1 MNLFQKNKQMK
12 LNKILLLVIFVSTIY
27 TANSQQRYHT
37 GIVAFYNFENLYDTI
52 DDDFVDDAEYLP
64 NSTKQYNT
72 DKYKIKLGNLEKVVS
87 ELGTDDNPDGPA
99 ILGVAEIENKGV
111 LKDVVSQPKLKNRN
125 YKIVHYDSRDARGID
140 VALIYNP
147 KYYKVIKSEKITVD
161 LNATGE
167 KSFTRD
173 ILWVKGLFMGEELHV
188 MVGHWPSRRG
198 GEEVSKERRCLAA
211 KAMRAKADSIF
222 LENQNANV
230 IVMGDLNDDP
240 TSYSVVECLRASWK
254 KEKATNGT
262 LYNPFGDY
270 YNKGIGT
277 LAYNDAWNLFDQII
291 ISPSILKNANGL
303 QFHKSEIFNRPY
315 LKNFTG
321 QYKGY
326 PFRTFAGDFFQGG
339 FSDHFPTYIVIKKK
353 AE

>member
-1 MNLFQKNKQMK
+1 
-12 LNKILLLVIFVSTIY
+12 
-27 TANSQQRYHT
+27 
-37 GIVAFYNFENLYDTI
+37 
-52 DDDFVDDAEYLP
+52 
-64 NSTKQYNT
+64 
-72 DKYKIKLGNLEKVVS
+72 
-87 ELGTDDNPDGPA
+87 
-99 ILGVAEIENKGV
+99 
-111 LKDVVSQPKLKNRN
+111 
-125 YKIVHYDSRDARGID
+125 
-140 VALIYNP
+140 
-147 KYYKVIKSEKITVD
+147 
-161 LNATGE
+161 
-167 KSFTRD
+167 
-173 ILWVKGLFMGEELHV
+173 
-188 MVGHWPSRRG
+188 
-198 GEEVSKERRCLAA
+198 
-211 KAMRAKADSIF
+211 
-222 LENQNANV
+222 
-230 IVMGDLNDDP
+230 
-240 TSYSVVECLRASWK
+240 LRASWK

-291 ISPSILKNANGL
+291 ISPSILNNANGL